1 MAKGPVTEP
10 AEGDW
15 LETYR
20 SHLLDREYMSGVE
33 RDAARIKATAEV
45 FTPNEMV
52 TKLVQ
57 RVGEDDIKDPKKRII
72 DPTCGDG
79 QFLAY
84 ILYCRLEAKV
94 PLLTALDTLY
104 GVEKEPDNVEM
115 CRKRLSCGHDDHK
128 DVAKILNQNIFEG
141 DALEYHMRFDGT
153 EIPKKPWQ
161 TSFDL
166 KKRETGIPS

>member
-1 MAKGPVTEP
+1 MDEGPVTDP
-10 AEGDW
+10 AVGNW
-15 LETYR
+15 LETYK
-20 SHLLDREYMSGVE
+20 SHLLGREYMSGIE

-52 TKLVQ
+52 KKLVQ
-57 RVGEDDIKDPKKRII
+57 RVGEGDVKDPKKRII

-84 ILYCRLEAKV
+84 ILYCRLKAKV
-94 PLLTALDTLY
+94 PLLTALETLY
-104 GVEKEPDNVEM
+104 GIEKEPDNVEM

-128 DVAKILNQNIFEG
+128 DVARILNHNIFEG

-153 EIPKKPWQ
+153 EIPKKLKQ
-161 TSFDL
+161 DSFGFM
-166 KKRETGIPS
+166 KGRTGPF

>member
-1 MAKGPVTEP
+1 MGEGPVTEA

-15 LETYR
+15 LERYR

-45 FTPNEMV
+45 FTPNGMV
-52 TKLVQ
+52 KKLVE
-57 RVGEDDIKDPKKRII
+57 RVGEGDVKNPKNRII

-84 ILYCRLEAKV
+84 ILYCRLKAKV
-94 PLLTALDTLY
+94 PLLTALETLY
-104 GVEKEPDNVEM
+104 GIEKEHDNVEM
-115 CRKRLSCGHDDHK
+115 CRKRLGCGHDDHK
-128 DVAKILNQNIFEG
+128 DVARILNHNIFEG

-153 EIPKKPWQ
+153 EIPKKLKQ
-161 TSFDL
+161 GSFDL
-166 KKRETGIPS
+166 KQHEKGTLS